1 MLWRMDERL
10 DTRRK
15 AMRHLAARRR
25 RVTDLRQRV
34 VGFSVALFVAA
45 WALVFGQ
52 MATGNDPVLGS
63 SQAQASRPGVP
74 AQHAPPDPQPPPTQ
88 VVVDPVTGQAFE
100 VPADPATNPTPD
112 PAPAPDPAPVI
123 TSQS

>member
-1 MLWRMDERL
+1 MDERL
-10 DTRRK
+10 
-15 AMRHLAARRR
+15 AARRGAKQRIATR
-25 RVTDLRQRV
+25 RRRATEHRRKVI
-34 VGFSVALFVAA
+34 GFSIALFAVA

-63 SQAQASRPGVP
+63 SQTTSASRQDAN
-74 AQHAPPDPQPPPTQ
+74 AQQAPPDPEPQPTQ

-100 VPADPATNPTPD
+100 VPAGEAANPAAPA